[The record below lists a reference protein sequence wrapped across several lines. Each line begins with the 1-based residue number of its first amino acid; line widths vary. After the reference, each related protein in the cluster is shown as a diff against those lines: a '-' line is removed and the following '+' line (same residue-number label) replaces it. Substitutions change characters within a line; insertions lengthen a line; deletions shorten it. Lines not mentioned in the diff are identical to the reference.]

1 MNEEELLEDLADIE
15 HQQWMHWTRYMLWVL
30 KPVLED
36 MAGLHLPGL
45 PPGDDRMARAKD
57 AYQRW
62 HRQMQTNYSELTEK
76 EKDSDREWAWRVM
89 GVLCEFGFMSSDF
102 LDEEKAK
109 LPPKTL
115 PWKCYEKW
123 DIEEGLRRSS
133 LSAIAK
139 LDITHD
145 SIEGPTWT
153 DDEVKAAA
161 EALRP
166 LMDNPKHVTNDEGDC
181 VSWCPACGPVCEH
194 GDNSLECEECKKKPQ
209 KEE

>member
-1 MNEEELLEDLADIE
+1 MNEKKLLEDLAALE
-15 HQQWMHWTRYMLWVL
+15 HTQWAHWTEYMLKKLFPGLFDGSQCEYPNEDVRRWMHQIATPY
-30 KPVLED
+30 EF
-36 MAGLHLPGL
+36 
-45 PPGDDRMARAKD
+45 
-57 AYQRW
+57 
-62 HRQMQTNYSELTEK
+62 LTEK
-76 EKDSDREWAWRVM
+76 EKDSDREWARKVR
-89 GVLCEFGFMSSDF
+89 GVLGEWGFISSDF

-109 LPPKTL
+109 LSPKTL
-115 PWKCYEKW
+115 PWKCFEEW
-123 DIEEGLRRSS
+123 DTEEGLKRSS